1 MAAIR
6 AVTKVPHKRLCVLSS
21 ATSGNS
27 VAASPCSADMKA
39 FTETERQE
47 FLAGKHVAVLSV
59 EAVNGRPPASVPIW
73 YGYAP
78 GGHILLNTG
87 ASARKARLIE
97 RAGAV
102 TLVVQREEMPYQYV
116 VVEGTVIETTTP
128 TPLEVRE
135 AIAIRYL
142 GEEGGRAFVGS
153 LAEQGSV
160 LFTIRPDRWLSADF
174 SGDL

>member
-1 MAAIR
+1 
-6 AVTKVPHKRLCVLSS
+6 
-21 ATSGNS
+21 
-27 VAASPCSADMKA
+27 MKA

-128 TPLEVRE
+128 TPVEVRE

-142 GEEGGRAFVGS
+142 GEEAGRAFVRS
-153 LAEQGSV
+153 LDEQDSV
-160 LFTIRPDRWLSADF
+160 LFTIRPDRWLTADF
-174 SGDL
+174 SDDL